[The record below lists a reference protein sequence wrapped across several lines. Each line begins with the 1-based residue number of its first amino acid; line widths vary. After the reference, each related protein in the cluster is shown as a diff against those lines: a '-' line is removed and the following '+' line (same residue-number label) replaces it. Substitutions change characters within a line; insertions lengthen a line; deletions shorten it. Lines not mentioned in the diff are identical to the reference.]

1 MIKPNDALY
10 NTEKGLGINCL
21 YLLANK
27 YFTFAVVHVM
37 CQSRRR
43 GRGLHVIKGKGMLVV
58 KKLESNRPWIP
69 IWAWF
74 SEQLSCTRVMAFSP
88 TSVSQV
94 KVQ

>member
-1 MIKPNDALY
+1 
-10 NTEKGLGINCL
+10 
-21 YLLANK
+21 
-27 YFTFAVVHVM
+27 M

-88 TSVSQV
+88 TSYFCVSLTNQSGLGTV
-94 KVQ
+94 KRSTKTRRATCLQDMLQNELNRHVAR